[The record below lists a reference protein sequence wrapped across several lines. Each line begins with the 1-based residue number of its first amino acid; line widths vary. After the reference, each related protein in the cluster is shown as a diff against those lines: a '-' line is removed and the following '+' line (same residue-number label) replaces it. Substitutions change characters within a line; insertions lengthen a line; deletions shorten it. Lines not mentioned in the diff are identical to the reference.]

1 MTAPVL
7 PTGDSQEFVQDC
19 IDIDTPNKTPNVYIN
34 GLPPHF
40 PEEQLYALAA
50 PFGPVRSVRTFTR
63 HVKDSESGYG
73 FVLFEAVEAAEK
85 CILSLRR
92 YRNLHPTFSKQVH
105 KIPGI
110 SYTQL
115 PPPSTESGL
124 SLSDKW
130 NQKSAA
136 EDDMSFKEK
145 MENLHDPTST
155 NLYMEGLPLSIDEA
169 TLSAL
174 VSPHRISSSRF
185 FQTRLSN
192 PPRIIAFV
200 RLETRVGAEEVI
212 ERLHGRMVRG
222 WNDAGSRISVRFA
235 DTAEQRELRRTERA
249 NKDGE
254 PSPSRLTIAQA
265 ALLNMRGQ
273 DLRQRH
279 TPMLPSHQS
288 LPDRL
293 GRLDHALYTDFV
305 PSTRRSPTGL
315 TVDFPPDAEYISP
328 GMRRSVSS
336 PYPHPL
342 SLQHIDSSHKVDPSV
357 LTLLDSLRGSRPFP
371 GGDYAAREHELQYNI
386 GPRVSHRSSQILEDL
401 GYTTQQYPLRN
412 GYTPTEEYIMRA
424 HAESAAQRRR
434 PPPLDLYR
442 RRRDNEASITTG
454 VRGHRAPVSTITLQ
468 PKVFVQSDE
477 FQASTVTNELH
488 SVQSKQSLQP
498 QVQQSVQSSEAHQV
512 GHTRSSTL
520 PHRSTF
526 PNQHQRHYQH
536 NSMSVAPATSGA
548 HSQDAIR
555 IGSIGVE
562 QPSPSL
568 TSPALTYSSQT
579 PSTLSPVTPF
589 VGSFASQEGFEQ
601 SGVEVKRAKVKQ

>member
-1 MTAPVL
+1 
-7 PTGDSQEFVQDC
+7 
-19 IDIDTPNKTPNVYIN
+19 
-34 GLPPHF
+34 
-40 PEEQLYALAA
+40 
-50 PFGPVRSVRTFTR
+50 
-63 HVKDSESGYG
+63 
-73 FVLFEAVEAAEK
+73 
-85 CILSLRR
+85 
-92 YRNLHPTFSKQVH
+92 
-105 KIPGI
+105 
-110 SYTQL
+110 
-115 PPPSTESGL
+115 
-124 SLSDKW
+124 
-130 NQKSAA
+130 
-136 EDDMSFKEK
+136 MSFKEK

-442 RRRDNEASITTG
+442 RRRDNEANITMG
-454 VRGHRAPVSTITLQ
+454 VRGHRAPITLQ

-477 FQASTVTNELH
+477 FQASAVTNELRSRAEQLEICPETTLRPPQANARVPRD

-536 NSMSVAPATSGA
+536 NSMSVASATSGA
-548 HSQDAIR
+548 HSQDAISAILNSINQNSSISTSR
-555 IGSIGVE
+555 NKAIHHDTADDHATNDHKEISQLTNSNRLSYDNTKGSARLEYRNARLVRDSSAGIEVE